1 MKYDAS
7 ITPRQSFV
15 DYSIPPTL
23 APVVG
28 ARLDGSA
35 SVDTSSGL
43 LLTLLGELVLPNGGV
58 AWTQT
63 VIEVMELLDVREKAA
78 RQALARMAER
88 GLLGREKVGRQTR
101 WTLTDQ
107 ARSLLVPGAERIY
120 AFGQKA
126 RRWDGTWLVLL
137 ASVPET
143 ERGTRYRMRV
153 GLSWAGF
160 GSIGQGTWL
169 SPWAQQEP
177 LAVDLLKDLGVEA
190 TSFIARMGQLGS
202 PTDLAAE
209 AWDLPEL
216 GAAYDD
222 FLADTAHAVD
232 LRPKGEAAVGDLVAL
247 VHRWRRFPFLDPDL
261 PHELLPDGWP
271 APDAV
276 KRFARLRAA
285 RSAQAQQWWRDR
297 EADLDP
303 ER

>member
-1 MKYDAS
+1 M
-7 ITPRQSFV
+7 
-15 DYSIPPTL
+15 
-23 APVVG
+23 
-28 ARLDGSA
+28 
-35 SVDTSSGL
+35 
-43 LLTLLGELVLPNGGV
+43 
-58 AWTQT
+58 
-63 VIEVMELLDVREKAA
+63 REKAA

-88 GLLGREKVGRQTR
+88 GLLSREKVGRQTR

-120 AFGQKA
+120 AFGQRA
-126 RRWDGTWLVLL
+126 RRWDGSWLVLL

-177 LAVDLLKDLGVEA
+177 LAVDLLKDLGVDA
-190 TSFIARMGQLGS
+190 TSFIARMGRLGS

-222 FLADTAHAVD
+222 FLADTADALD
-232 LRPKGEAAVGDLVAL
+232 LRPEGRGRRRRPGRAGPPVAT
-247 VHRWRRFPFLDPDL
+247 VPVPRSRPP
-261 PHELLPDGWP
+261 P
-271 APDAV
+271 
-276 KRFARLRAA
+276 RAA
-285 RSAQAQQWWRDR
+285 ARRLARAGRR
-297 EADLDP
+297 EALRP
-303 ER
+303 PASRPVGPGPAVVARPRGQPRPRAVTLGPRPVRTFSPSGA